1 MRVSLVRSSF
11 ILINN
16 YSFSSAAS
24 EEVDSVVGASV
35 VGFEVWVLSVVDFF
49 VEVVLDVEDLLVEDV
64 DDVDGEEVE

>member
-35 VGFEVWVLSVVDFF
+35 VGFEV
-49 VEVVLDVEDLLVEDV
+49 
-64 DDVDGEEVE
+64 